1 MSSQSQHI
9 AIAGAGI
16 IGLACAYLLSE
27 SGYKV
32 TIVARNLYG
41 DESTEWASPW

>member
-16 IGLACAYLLSE
+16 TGLACAYLLSE

-32 TIVARNLYG
+32 TIVARNFSG
-41 DESTEWASPW
+41 DESTKWASPW